1 MKNKLLFLIIVIELF
16 GLVLIKP
23 IKNKVCRYSTNVF
36 KSSNLNSE
44 KLENYVIGVVA
55 AEMPASFSFEAL
67 KAQAVAARAF
77 AYNKISNNI
86 LNYDELVND
95 KGQAY
100 ISVDEMKDKWKD
112 SFANN
117 YDKISK
123 AVLDTKGEIIT
134 YNDKP
139 IMSYYFSVSNGKTE
153 ESANVFSNQP
163 YLLSV
168 DSSWDINS
176 KEYEKNMYMSKEE
189 ILKKLGINDND
200 LRISNIE
207 HNSSNRIKSI
217 NINGVLYSGIDVRKK
232 LGLRSTDF
240 SFDLEEN
247 QVKIK
252 TNGYGH
258 GVGMSQYGANY
269 LANQGKNYK
278 EIIKYYYN
286 GVNIKKL

>member
-16 GLVLIKP
+16 SLVLIKP
-23 IKNKVCRYSTNVF
+23 IKNKVYRYSTNVF

-67 KAQAVAARAF
+67 KAQAVAARTF

-100 ISVDEMKDKWKD
+100 ITVDEMKDKWKD

-117 YDKISK
+117 FDKISK

-217 NINGVLYSGIDVRKK
+217 NINGILYSGIDIRKK

>member
-16 GLVLIKP
+16 SLVLIKP
-23 IKNKVCRYSTNVF
+23 IKNKVYRYSTNVF
-36 KSSNLNSE
+36 KSSNLNNE

-67 KAQAVAARAF
+67 KAQAVAARTF

-153 ESANVFSNQP
+153 ESSNVFSNQP

-217 NINGVLYSGIDVRKK
+217 NINGILYSGIDIRKK

>member
-16 GLVLIKP
+16 SLVLIKP
-23 IKNKVCRYSTNVF
+23 IKNKVFRYSTNVF
-36 KSSNLNSE
+36 KSSNLNNE

-67 KAQAVAARAF
+67 KAQAVAARTF

-153 ESANVFSNQP
+153 ESSNVFSNQP

-217 NINGVLYSGIDVRKK
+217 NINGVLYSGIDIRKK

>member
-16 GLVLIKP
+16 SLVLIKP
-23 IKNKVCRYSTNVF
+23 IKNKVYRYSTNVF

-44 KLENYVIGVVA
+44 KLENYIIGVVA

-67 KAQAVAARAF
+67 KAQAVAARTF

-112 SFANN
+112 SFASN

-217 NINGVLYSGIDVRKK
+217 NINGILYLGIDIRKK

>member
-16 GLVLIKP
+16 SLVLIKP
-23 IKNKVCRYSTNVF
+23 IKNKVFRYSTNVF
-36 KSSNLNSE
+36 KSSNLNNE

-67 KAQAVAARAF
+67 KAQAVAARTF

-86 LNYDELVND
+86 LNYDELIND

-153 ESANVFSNQP
+153 ESSNVFSNQP

-189 ILKKLGINDND
+189 ILKKLGIKDND

-217 NINGVLYSGIDVRKK
+217 NINGILYSGIDIRKK

>member
-16 GLVLIKP
+16 SLVLIKP
-23 IKNKVCRYSTNVF
+23 IKNKVYRYSTNVF

-67 KAQAVAARAF
+67 KAQAVAARTF

-86 LNYDELVND
+86 LNYNELVND

-153 ESANVFSNQP
+153 ESANVFNNQP

-189 ILKKLGINDND
+189 VLKKLGINDKD
-200 LRISNIE
+200 LKISNIE

-217 NINGVLYSGIDVRKK
+217 NINGILYSGIDIRKK

-240 SFDLEEN
+240 TFDLEEN
-247 QVKIK
+247 QVRIK

>member
-16 GLVLIKP
+16 SLVLIKP
-23 IKNKVCRYSTNVF
+23 IKNKVYRYSTNVF

-67 KAQAVAARAF
+67 KAQAVAARTF

-100 ISVDEMKDKWKD
+100 ITVDEMKAKWKD

-153 ESANVFSNQP
+153 ESSNVFSNQP

-217 NINGVLYSGIDVRKK
+217 NINGILYSGIDIRKK

>member
-16 GLVLIKP
+16 SLVLIKP
-23 IKNKVCRYSTNVF
+23 IKNKVYRYSTNVF

-67 KAQAVAARAF
+67 KAQAVAARTF

-100 ISVDEMKDKWKD
+100 ITVDEMKDKWKD

-117 YDKISK
+117 FDKISK

-153 ESANVFSNQP
+153 ESSNVFSNQP

-217 NINGVLYSGIDVRKK
+217 NINGILYSGIDIRKK

>member
-16 GLVLIKP
+16 SLVLIKP
-23 IKNKVCRYSTNVF
+23 IKNKVYRYSTNVF
-36 KSSNLNSE
+36 KSSNLNNE

-67 KAQAVAARAF
+67 KAQAVAARTF

-100 ISVDEMKDKWKD
+100 ITVDEMKAKWKD

-189 ILKKLGINDND
+189 ILKKLGINEND

-217 NINGVLYSGIDVRKK
+217 NINGILYSGIDIRKK

-240 SFDLEEN
+240 TFDLEEN

>member
-16 GLVLIKP
+16 SLVLIKP
-23 IKNKVCRYSTNVF
+23 IKNKVYRYSTNVF

-67 KAQAVAARAF
+67 KAQAVAARTF

-176 KEYEKNMYMSKEE
+176 KEYEKIIYISKDEM
-189 ILKKLGINDND
+189 LKKLGINDSD
-200 LRISNIE
+200 LKISNIE
-207 HNSSNRIKSI
+207 HNSSDRIKSI
-217 NINGVLYSGIDVRKK
+217 NINGILYSGIDIRKK
-232 LGLRSTDF
+232 IGLRSTDF
-240 SFDLEEN
+240 ALDFEEN

-269 LANQGKNYK
+269 LANKGKSY
-278 EIIKYYYN
+278 EDIIKYYYN

>member
-16 GLVLIKP
+16 SLVLIKP
-23 IKNKVCRYSTNVF
+23 IKNKVYRYSTNVF

-67 KAQAVAARAF
+67 KAQAVAARTF
-77 AYNKISNNI
+77 AYNKISNNV
-86 LNYDELVND
+86 LNYNELVKD

-200 LRISNIE
+200 LKISNIE

-217 NINGVLYSGIDVRKK
+217 NINGILYSGIDIRKK

-240 SFDLEEN
+240 TFDLEEN
-247 QVKIK
+247 QVRIK

>member
-16 GLVLIKP
+16 SLVLIKP
-23 IKNKVCRYSTNVF
+23 IKNKVYRYSTNVF

-67 KAQAVAARAF
+67 KAQAVAARTF

-153 ESANVFSNQP
+153 ESASVFSNQP

-217 NINGVLYSGIDVRKK
+217 NINGILYSGIDIRKK

-240 SFDLEEN
+240 TFDLEEN
-247 QVKIK
+247 NVRIK

>member
-1 MKNKLLFLIIVIELF
+1 M
-16 GLVLIKP
+16 
-23 IKNKVCRYSTNVF
+23 STV
-36 KSSNLNSE
+36 
-44 KLENYVIGVVA
+44 
-55 AEMPASFSFEAL
+55 
-67 KAQAVAARAF
+67 KAQAVAARTF

-100 ISVDEMKDKWKD
+100 ISIDEMKDKWKD
-112 SFANN
+112 FFENN

-153 ESANVFSNQP
+153 ESSNVFSNQP

-189 ILKKLGINDND
+189 VLKKLGINDKD
-200 LRISNIE
+200 LKISNIE

-217 NINGVLYSGIDVRKK
+217 NINGILYSGIDIRKK

>member
-16 GLVLIKP
+16 SLVLIKP
-23 IKNKVCRYSTNVF
+23 IKNKVYRYSTNVF
-36 KSSNLNSE
+36 KSSNLNNE

-67 KAQAVAARAF
+67 KAQAVAARTF

-100 ISVDEMKDKWKD
+100 ITVDEMKDKWKD

-117 YDKISK
+117 FDKISK

-153 ESANVFSNQP
+153 ESSNVFSNQP

-176 KEYEKNMYMSKEE
+176 KKKKKNMYMSKEE
-189 ILKKLGINDND
+189 ILKKLGINEND

-217 NINGVLYSGIDVRKK
+217 NINGILYSGIDIRKK

>member
-16 GLVLIKP
+16 SLVLIKP
-23 IKNKVCRYSTNVF
+23 IKNKVYRYSTNVF
-36 KSSNLNSE
+36 KSSNLNNE

-67 KAQAVAARAF
+67 KAQAVAARTF

-100 ISVDEMKDKWKD
+100 ISIDEMKDKWKD
-112 SFANN
+112 FFENN

-153 ESANVFSNQP
+153 ESSNVFSNQP

-189 ILKKLGINDND
+189 VLKKLGINDKD
-200 LRISNIE
+200 LKISNIE

-217 NINGVLYSGIDVRKK
+217 NINGILYSGIDIRKK

>member
-16 GLVLIKP
+16 SLVLIKP
-23 IKNKVCRYSTNVF
+23 IKNKVYRYSTNVF

-67 KAQAVAARAF
+67 KAQAVAARTF
-77 AYNKISNNI
+77 AYNKISNNV
-86 LNYDELVND
+86 LNYNELVKD

-176 KEYEKNMYMSKEE
+176 KEYEKNVYMSKEE
-189 ILKKLGINDND
+189 VLKKLGISDND
-200 LRISNIE
+200 LKISNIE

-217 NINGVLYSGIDVRKK
+217 NINGILYSGIDIRKK

-240 SFDLEEN
+240 TFDLEEN
-247 QVKIK
+247 QVRIK

>member
-1 MKNKLLFLIIVIELF
+1 MKNRLLFLIIVIELF
-16 GLVLIKP
+16 SLVLIKP
-23 IKNKVCRYSTNVF
+23 IKNKVYRYSTNVF

-67 KAQAVAARAF
+67 KAQAVAARTF
-77 AYNKISNNI
+77 AYNKISNHN

-100 ISVDEMKDKWKD
+100 ISVDEMKDKWKA
-112 SFANN
+112 SFINN

-139 IMSYYFSVSNGKTE
+139 IISYYFSVSNGKTE

-176 KEYEKNMYMSKEE
+176 KEYEKDKYMSKEE
-189 ILKKLGINDND
+189 ILNKLGINDND

-217 NINGVLYSGIDVRKK
+217 NINGILYSGIDIKKK

>member
-16 GLVLIKP
+16 TLVLIKP
-23 IKNKVCRYSTNVF
+23 IKNKVYRYSTNVF
-36 KSSNLNSE
+36 KSSNLNNE

-67 KAQAVAARAF
+67 KAQAVAARTF

-153 ESANVFSNQP
+153 ESSNVFSNQP

-217 NINGVLYSGIDVRKK
+217 NINGILYSGIDIRKK

-269 LANQGKNYK
+269 LANQGKNSK

>member
-16 GLVLIKP
+16 SLVLIKP
-23 IKNKVCRYSTNVF
+23 IKNKVFRYSTNVF
-36 KSSNLNSE
+36 KSSNLNNE

-67 KAQAVAARAF
+67 KAQAVAARTF

-86 LNYDELVND
+86 LNYDELIND

-153 ESANVFSNQP
+153 ESSNVFSNQP

-217 NINGVLYSGIDVRKK
+217 NINGILYSGIDIRKK

>member
-16 GLVLIKP
+16 SLVLIKP
-23 IKNKVCRYSTNVF
+23 IKSKVYRYSTNVF

-67 KAQAVAARAF
+67 KAQAVAARTF

-112 SFANN
+112 SFVNN

-217 NINGVLYSGIDVRKK
+217 NINGILYSGIDIRKK

-240 SFDLEEN
+240 TFDLEEN

>member
-16 GLVLIKP
+16 SLVLIKP
-23 IKNKVCRYSTNVF
+23 IKNKVYRYSTNVF

-67 KAQAVAARAF
+67 KAQAVAARTF

-112 SFANN
+112 SFTNN
-117 YDKISK
+117 YDKISE

-153 ESANVFSNQP
+153 ESANVFNNQP

-168 DSSWDINS
+168 DSSWDVNS
-176 KEYEKNMYMSKEE
+176 KEYEKDKYMSKEE
-189 ILKKLGINDND
+189 ILKKLGINEND

-217 NINGVLYSGIDVRKK
+217 NINGILYSGIDIRKK

-240 SFDLEEN
+240 TFNLEEN
-247 QVKIK
+247 QVRIK

-269 LANQGKNYK
+269 LANQGKNYT

>member
-16 GLVLIKP
+16 SLVLIKP
-23 IKNKVCRYSTNVF
+23 IKNKVYRYSTNVF
-36 KSSNLNSE
+36 KSSNLNNE

-67 KAQAVAARAF
+67 KAQAVAARTF

-100 ISVDEMKDKWKD
+100 ITVDEMK
-112 SFANN
+112 
-117 YDKISK
+117 
-123 AVLDTKGEIIT
+123 VIT

-189 ILKKLGINDND
+189 ILKKLGINEND

-217 NINGVLYSGIDVRKK
+217 NINGILYSGIDIRKK

-240 SFDLEEN
+240 TFDLEEN

>member
-16 GLVLIKP
+16 SLVLIKP
-23 IKNKVCRYSTNVF
+23 IKNKVYRYSTNVF
-36 KSSNLNSE
+36 KSSNLNNE

-67 KAQAVAARAF
+67 KAQAVAARTF

-100 ISVDEMKDKWKD
+100 ISIDEMKDKWKD
-112 SFANN
+112 FFENN

-153 ESANVFSNQP
+153 ESSNVFSNQP

-189 ILKKLGINDND
+189 VLKKLGINDKD
-200 LRISNIE
+200 LKISNIE

-217 NINGVLYSGIDVRKK
+217 NINGILYSGIDIRKK

-247 QVKIK
+247 HLI
-252 TNGYGH
+252 
-258 GVGMSQYGANY
+258 S
-269 LANQGKNYK
+269 
-278 EIIKYYYN
+278 I
-286 GVNIKKL
+286 

>member
-16 GLVLIKP
+16 SLVLIKP
-23 IKNKVCRYSTNVF
+23 IKNKVYRYSTNVF
-36 KSSNLNSE
+36 KSSNLNNE

-67 KAQAVAARAF
+67 KAQAVAARTF

-100 ISVDEMKDKWKD
+100 ITVDEMKDKWKD

-117 YDKISK
+117 FDKISK

-153 ESANVFSNQP
+153 ESSNVFSNQP

-217 NINGVLYSGIDVRKK
+217 NINGILYSGIDIRKK

>member
-16 GLVLIKP
+16 SLVLIKP
-23 IKNKVCRYSTNVF
+23 IKNKVYRYSTNVF

-67 KAQAVAARAF
+67 KAQAVAARTF

-100 ISVDEMKDKWKD
+100 ISIDEMKDKWKD

-153 ESANVFSNQP
+153 ESSNVFSNQP

-189 ILKKLGINDND
+189 ILKKLGIKDND

-217 NINGVLYSGIDVRKK
+217 NINGILYSGIDIRKK

>member
-16 GLVLIKP
+16 SLVLIKP
-23 IKNKVCRYSTNVF
+23 IKNKVYRYSTNVF

-67 KAQAVAARAF
+67 KAQAVAARTF

-100 ISVDEMKDKWKD
+100 ITVDEMKDKWKD

-117 YDKISK
+117 FDKISK

-153 ESANVFSNQP
+153 ESSNVFSNQP

-217 NINGVLYSGIDVRKK
+217 NINGILYSGIDIRKK

-269 LANQGKNYK
+269 LANQDKNYK